1 MAAEN
6 VVEARNIVKTY
17 VLGKKRFEVLKGVSF
32 SARKGEFLSIQG
44 PSGSGKTT
52 LIFLAA
58 GLDLPDSGEI
68 IVNGANLAE
77 MSDKE
82 RTVWRR
88 RNVGIVFQFYHLL
101 PTLTALENI
110 LLVMELAGIP
120 KKERTSRA
128 MDLLD
133 FVGLRSAA
141 DKYPAELSG
150 GEQQRIAIARAL
162 AADPPVL
169 LADEPTANLDTHNK
183 VRIVKLLRK
192 AAENGTTVIMATH
205 DPALAEESDR
215 ILRLVDGAIVEE

>member
-133 FVGLRSAA
+133 FVGLRNAA

>member
-1 MAAEN
+1 MPAEN

>member
-120 KKERTSRA
+120 KRERTSRA
-128 MDLLD
+128 IDLLD
-133 FVGLRSAA
+133 FVGLRNAA

>member
-1 MAAEN
+1 MPAEN

-17 VLGKKRFEVLKGVSF
+17 VLGKKKFEVLKGVSF

>member
-120 KKERTSRA
+120 KRERTSRA
-128 MDLLD
+128 IDLLD

-205 DPALAEESDR
+205 DSALAEESDR
-215 ILRLVDGAIVEE
+215 ILRLVDGVIVEE

>member
-1 MAAEN
+1 MPAEN

-17 VLGKKRFEVLKGVSF
+17 VLGKKKFEVLKGVSF

-141 DKYPAELSG
+141 DKYPAELGG

>member
-1 MAAEN
+1 MPAEN

-17 VLGKKRFEVLKGVSF
+17 VLGKKKFEVLKGVSF

-215 ILRLVDGAIVEE
+215 ILRLVDGVIVEE